1 MTFLTLLC
9 ALALSGIAAY
19 YSVIGL
25 AAIFTGAFW
34 PIVFMGSVL
43 EASKL
48 VTTSWLYRNWKN
60 CPFLLKS
67 YLTFA
72 VVILMVITS
81 MGIFGFLSKAHID
94 STMDAGANTIEV
106 KTLVQQEKIV
116 KERLD
121 YLLARAKDPSTASNR
136 LDRQIQDTQKELA
149 DINKKKLPLLKE
161 SNKLTAEVGPIKYVG
176 DMIYGTEDENG
187 LDKAVRLVIMLI
199 MVVFD
204 PLAVLLLIAANMSM
218 KQKSGTPIVNHGE
231 IVGLTPSDIPV
242 FTDTINKLWT
252 KKADEPKETD
262 AFKNHKAIWKKKEY
276 GIPST
281 DTDENPP
288 LQEPQVEESVP
299 LENPTEPQTVEI
311 DKENIA
317 AIEERTLPVPQQIL
331 LDEATGETIPPISA
345 GPVVIHHAPGVYEEH
360 HDLTEEPPQKITKY
374 DYDAEYA
381 FREKGK

>member
-9 ALALSGIAAY
+9 ALALSGIAAW

-48 VTTSWLYRNWKN
+48 VTTSWLYRNWKT
-60 CPFLLKS
+60 CPLLLKS
-67 YLTFA
+67 YLSFA
-72 VVILMVITS
+72 VVVLMIITS

-136 LDRQIQDTQKELA
+136 LDKQIQDTQKELTE
-149 DINKKKLPLLKE
+149 INKKKLPLLKE

-176 DMIYGTEDENG
+176 DMIYGTDDDNA

-218 KQKSGTPIVNHGE
+218 TKGSGRPIIKDGE
-231 IVGLTPSDIPV
+231 ITGLTPSDIPV
-242 FTDTINKLWT
+242 FTDTVNSAKDFFVRVKESSKKL
-252 KKADEPKETD
+252 DED
-262 AFKNHKAIWKKKEY
+262 R
-276 GIPST
+276 
-281 DTDENPP
+281 
-288 LQEPQVEESVP
+288 
-299 LENPTEPQTVEI
+299 VEI
-311 DKENIA
+311 EKENIVRM
-317 AIEERTLPVPQQIL
+317 EEEKGIVI
-331 LDEATGETIPPISA
+331 DDATGETIPPIR
-345 GPVVIHHAPGVYEEH
+345 IQQAPGIYTEH
-360 HDLTEEPPQKITKY
+360 HGEEAAKLTPKY
-374 DYDAEYA
+374 DYDAEFA
-381 FREKGK
+381 FKEKKDEKLDGGNF

>member
-1 MTFLTLLC
+1 MTYLTLLC
-9 ALALSGIAAY
+9 ALALSGIAAW

-48 VTTSWLYRNWKN
+48 VTTSWLYRNWKT
-60 CPFLLKS
+60 CPLLLKS
-67 YLTFA
+67 YLSFA
-72 VVILMVITS
+72 VIVLMIITS

-94 STMDAGANTIEV
+94 STMDAGVNTIEV

-136 LDRQIQDTQKELA
+136 LDKQIQDTQKELSE
-149 DINKKKLPLLKE
+149 INKKKLPLLKE
-161 SNKLTAEVGPIKYVG
+161 NNKLTAEVGPIKYVG
-176 DMIYGTEDENG
+176 DMIYGTDDDNA

-218 KQKSGTPIVNHGE
+218 KKTE
-231 IVGLTPSDIPV
+231 ETEPV
-242 FTDTINKLWT
+242 
-252 KKADEPKETD
+252 KKTWNE
-262 AFKNHKAIWKKKEY
+262 FFKKE
-276 GIPST
+276 PVP
-281 DTDENPP
+281 DDM
-288 LQEPQVEESVP
+288 VE
-299 LENPTEPQTVEI
+299 VE
-311 DKENIA
+311 KENIA
-317 AIEERTLPVPQQIL
+317 EIREEPIV
-331 LDEATGETIPPISA
+331 LDEATGETIPPLT
-345 GPVVIHHAPGVYEEH
+345 VHLAPGVYEEH
-360 HDLTEEPPQKITKY
+360 HEKKLEPKY

-381 FREKGK
+381 FKEKKDLDGGKF

>member
-60 CPFLLKS
+60 CPLLLKS

-94 STMDAGANTIEV
+94 STMDAGMNSVEV
-106 KTLVQQEKIV
+106 KTLVAQEKIV

-136 LDRQIQDTQKELA
+136 LDNQIQTTQKELA
-149 DINKKKLPLLKE
+149 EINKKKLPLLKE

-176 DMIYGTEDENG
+176 DMIYGTDDENG

-204 PLAVLLLIAANMSM
+204 PLAVLLLIAANISM
-218 KQKSGTPIVNHGE
+218 KQKEVEPVDDGEPEEFFEKAKIVAKKLDEDSIE
-231 IVGLTPSDIPV
+231 I
-242 FTDTINKLWT
+242 
-252 KKADEPKETD
+252 E
-262 AFKNHKAIWKKKEY
+262 
-276 GIPST
+276 
-281 DTDENPP
+281 
-288 LQEPQVEESVP
+288 
-299 LENPTEPQTVEI
+299 
-311 DKENIA
+311 KENITQ
-317 AIEERTLPVPQQIL
+317 IEEKIVI
-331 LDEATGETIPPISA
+331 DGASGESIPPLTEHKQEHVS
-345 GPVVIHHAPGVYEEH
+345 PGVFHEWHEEVTQK
-360 HDLTEEPPQKITKY
+360 LEPKY
-374 DYDAEYA
+374 DYDAEFA
-381 FREKGK
+381 FREKDKK

>member
-1 MTFLTLLC
+1 MIFLTFLC

-67 YLTFA
+67 YLTTA
-72 VVILMVITS
+72 VVILMLITS
-81 MGIFGFLSKAHID
+81 MGIFGYLSKAHID
-94 STMDAGANTIEV
+94 STLDAGANNVEV
-106 KTLVQQEKIV
+106 KTLNMQEKIA

-136 LDRQIQDTQKELA
+136 LDKQIQDTQKELNE
-149 DINKKKLPLLKE
+149 ITKKKLPLLKE
-161 SNKLTAEVGPIKYVG
+161 SNKLVAEVGPIKYVG
-176 DMIYGTEDENG
+176 DMVYGTDDDNAI
-187 LDKAVRLVIMLI
+187 DKAVRLVIMLI

-218 KQKSGTPIVNHGE
+218 KQEKEPGKPVIRNGE
-231 IVGLTPSDIPV
+231 ITGLTPVDIPV
-242 FTDTINKLWT
+242 FVPE
-252 KKADEPKETD
+252 KKVEEKPEELKEPE
-262 AFKNHKAIWKKKEY
+262 
-276 GIPST
+276 
-281 DTDENPP
+281 PP
-288 LQEPQVEESVP
+288 VSVPIQEPDNHVH
-299 LENPTEPQTVEI
+299 I

-317 AIEERTLPVPQQIL
+317 VVERVPEEEPIVI
-331 LDEATGETIPPISA
+331 DGASGETIPSLTKR
-345 GPVVIHHAPGVYEEH
+345 VEHLAPGVYVEH
-360 HDLTEEPPQKITKY
+360 HEFEPVKKLEPKY

>member
-1 MTFLTLLC
+1 MIFLTFLC

-67 YLTFA
+67 YLTTA
-72 VVILMVITS
+72 VVILMMITS
-81 MGIFGFLSKAHID
+81 MGIFGYLSKAHID
-94 STMDAGANTIEV
+94 STLDAGANMVEV
-106 KTLVQQEKIV
+106 KTLNQQEKIA

-121 YLLARAKDPSTASNR
+121 YLLARAKDPSTASNK
-136 LDRQIQDTQKELA
+136 LDKQIQDTQKELNE
-149 DINKKKLPLLKE
+149 ISKKKLPLLKE
-161 SNKLTAEVGPIKYVG
+161 SNKLVAEVGPIKYVG
-176 DMIYGTEDENG
+176 DMIYGTDDDNAI
-187 LDKAVRLVIMLI
+187 DKAVRLVIMLI

-218 KQKSGTPIVNHGE
+218 RQEKEPGKPVIKNGE
-231 IVGLTPSDIPV
+231 ITGLTPADIPV
-242 FTDTINKLWT
+242 FVPEKP
-252 KKADEPKETD
+252 KEEPK
-262 AFKNHKAIWKKKEY
+262 
-276 GIPST
+276 
-281 DTDENPP
+281 
-288 LQEPQVEESVP
+288 VEQPKVDK
-299 LENPTEPQTVEI
+299 VEVE
-311 DKENIA
+311 KQNIA
-317 AIEERTLPVPQQIL
+317 KFEEPEQIVI
-331 LDEATGETIPPISA
+331 DPTSGETMPPITTKR
-345 GPVVIHHAPGVYEEH
+345 VEHHGPGVYTEH
-360 HDLTEEPPQKITKY
+360 FEVQDEPVKKLEPKY